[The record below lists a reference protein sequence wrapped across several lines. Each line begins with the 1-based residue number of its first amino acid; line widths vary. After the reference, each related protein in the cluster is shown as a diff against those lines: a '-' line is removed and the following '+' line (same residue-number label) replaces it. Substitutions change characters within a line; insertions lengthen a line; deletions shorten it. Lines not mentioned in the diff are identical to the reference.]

1 MVYPHKWSPVS
12 CRSSA
17 GQGKLAGQR
26 PTFYRCA
33 TQATRTTQTSGVVT
47 PLSTTNP
54 PQTKPPDHNPPSL
67 LPYVGRLGSGGPAS
81 WVMSDTVRSSLRVSA
96 IFQKKKSPPAAKMWE
111 VTTHMGLSGRTG
123 FWPPSVPTAMAFLHS
138 VRDRQWL
145 AALLWDLNLRG
156 PNTEPP
162 I

>member
-96 IFQKKKSPPAAKMWE
+96 IFQKKNPRRQQKCGKLRPIWVCP
-111 VTTHMGLSGRTG
+111 GGQG
-123 FWPPSVPTAMAFLHS
+123 FDLLAFPLQWPYFIL
-138 VRDRQWL
+138 
-145 AALLWDLNLRG
+145 
-156 PNTEPP
+156 
-162 I
+162 